1 MSRLSFAFSMPI
13 GAWHPLLPAALRSL
27 AIQNVELRLA
37 ILDASGDV
45 RVRKALDESGIEF
58 AYRREGP
65 DGGQSAAIAEGWR
78 NTDSDILGWLNV
90 DDLLMPGALALA
102 IEEFQAHPD
111 AAAIFG
117 DSVIIDEAGG
127 VFRIHGQVADVDDH
141 ISVVN
146 CISQPSCFFRRA
158 AVDDVGG
165 LDETLGYSM
174 DWDLWIR
181 MQRAGHRFVRV
192 PDFLSAVYWGAQTK
206 TAELSLS
213 RVGELFSHTHRHSG
227 LLQAFRM
234 IMGVYTQA
242 IMSAPWLLSRTGD
255 IARKKAEQGL
265 LVCADFNPRES
276 GQPSI
281 ALPLVNVS
289 LEPQSTLSVEFD
301 GGACEVSTEASSDIQ
316 SVSPGKWEVR
326 LEQSVAAG
334 DAVFVSIASKGEAA
348 RLKRIAWV

>member
-27 AIQNVELRLA
+27 AIQNADIRLA
-37 ILDASGDV
+37 ILDASGDD
-45 RVRKALDESGIEF
+45 RVRKALDDSGMDF
-58 AYRREGP
+58 AFRREGP

-78 NTDSDILGWLNV
+78 NTQSDILGWLNV
-90 DDLLMPGALALA
+90 DDLLMPGALSLALDQF
-102 IEEFQAHPD
+102 EAHPD

-117 DSVIIDEAGG
+117 DSVIIDDAGAIFG
-127 VFRIHGQVADVDDH
+127 IHGQVADVDDH

-158 AVDDVGG
+158 AVEDVGG

-227 LLQAFRM
+227 ILPALRM
-234 IMGVYTQA
+234 VLGVYTQA
-242 IMSAPWLLSRTGD
+242 IMSAPWLLTRTGD
-255 IARKKAEQGL
+255 LARKNSGHGL
-265 LVCADFNPRES
+265 LVSADFNPRERARS
-276 GQPSI
+276 SI
-281 ALPLVNVS
+281 KLPLVNAS
-289 LEPQSTLSVEFD
+289 LDPQSTLSVEFE
-301 GGACEVSTEASSDIQ
+301 GGACEVNAGASSDIQ
-316 SVSPGKWEVR
+316 SVSPGIWEIR
-326 LEQSVAAG
+326 LAQSVAPG
-334 DAVFVSIASKGEAA
+334 GAVLVSIVSSGGAA